1 MFGLDEI
8 LPVLARGAGVTVK
21 VTLGAAA
28 IGIVVAFVTGLLE
41 TSTSKVV
48 RACARVY
55 IEFFRGSSAIV
66 QLFFLYFVL
75 PLVGVSMSAY
85 MVAIVGLGLNI
96 GAYGSQIVRGAILG
110 VDRGQREATIALNL
124 PRGVAFRHVIL
135 PQAIPAMLPPFGNE
149 LIELLKISALVS
161 LITLPDLTWSG
172 KAILQVIGPTYVT
185 EVYLLVFGMY
195 LLLAVPLIALVAW
208 LERRAA
214 PARGA
219 GREAAWKT
227 PV

>member
-8 LPVLARGAGVTVK
+8 LPVLARGAGVTIK

-48 RACARVY
+48 RACVRVY

-75 PLVGVSMSAY
+75 PLVGLSLSAY

-110 VDRGQREATIALNL
+110 VERGQREATIALNL
-124 PRGVAFRHVIL
+124 PPGVAFRHVIL

-185 EVYLLVFGMY
+185 EVYLLIFGIY
-195 LLLAVPLIALVAW
+195 LLLAAPLIALVAW
-208 LERRAA
+208 LERRTA

-219 GREAAWKT
+219 GREAAWKA